1 MILYEVWYHDE
12 WRSTDTYQRQAILS
26 SIDNT
31 TTWLLT
37 HKDHWYDNETPIDFI
52 VDQAI
57 DQKFKYMTVTQITI
71 YDDGHVTFEQWH
83 LE

>member
-26 SIDNT
+26 SINDTAN
-31 TTWLLT
+31 WLMI
-37 HKDHWYDNETPIDFI
+37 HKDHWYDDETPINAI

-57 DQKFKYMTVTQITI
+57 AQKFTYMTVTQITI
-71 YDDGHVTFEQWH
+71 NDDGHVSFEQ
-83 LE
+83 